1 MSLTYSAM
9 MELRTQAPNFSLPAT
24 DGKTYSL
31 ASFADCSA
39 LLIVFYCNHCPYAQA
54 VEDRLLRLGHEYI
67 PKGLGMILINSNDAS
82 QYPDDS
88 FEAMR
93 LRAEEKVYPFPYA
106 YDESQTVAHAY
117 HAACTPDPF
126 LFDAGQRLFYRGRI
140 DDNWKEPE
148 KVTRQDLR
156 AAIEAVLHGGPMPA
170 EQLASL
176 GCNIKW
182 KTFHPAEH
190 A

>member
-1 MSLTYSAM
+1 MALTYSTM
-9 MELRTQAPNFSLPAT
+9 MELGTAAPNFDLPAT
-24 DGKTYSL
+24 DGKRYSL
-31 ASFADCSA
+31 SSFDDCQA
-39 LLIVFYCNHCPYAQA
+39 LLVVFYCNHCPYAKA
-54 VEDRLLRLGHEYI
+54 VQDRLIRIGRDFI

-88 FEAMR
+88 FDNMKQ
-93 LRAEEKVYPFPYA
+93 LAEEKDFPFPYA
-106 YDESQTVAHAY
+106 YDETQEVARAY

-126 LFDAGQRLFYRGRI
+126 LFDAARRLVYRGRI

-148 KVTRQDLR
+148 NVTRQDLR
-156 AAIEAVLHGGPMPA
+156 QAIEALLKGEPLPA

-182 KTFHPAEH
+182 KT
-190 A
+190 

>member
-9 MELRTQAPNFSLPAT
+9 MELGTRAPDFALTAT

-39 LLIVFYCNHCPYAQA
+39 LLVVFYCNHCPYAQA
-54 VEDRLLRLGHEYI
+54 VEDRLIRLGHDYI
-67 PKGLGMILINSNDAS
+67 PKGLGMILISSNDVS
-82 QYPDDS
+82 QYPEDS
-88 FEAMR
+88 FEEMCR
-93 LRAEEKVYPFPYA
+93 RAEDKDYPFPYA
-106 YDESQTVAHAY
+106 YDESQSVAHAY

-126 LFDAGQRLFYRGRI
+126 VFDAERRLFYRGRI
-140 DDNWKEPE
+140 DDNWKEPS
-148 KVTRQDLR
+148 KVKRQDLR
-156 AAIEAVLHGGPMPA
+156 AAIEAVLLGRPMPA